1 MRSQNIFNRKKSSCY
16 FAQRF
21 FSAFAL
27 LGIAL
32 LWSGTVSAET
42 KNFQLREGA
51 NGNLILEQD
60 RLALVSTVQILIK
73 AGSMHDPAGKEGLT
87 DLSLEVLLRGTQRLS
102 RDEFAA
108 AVERLGATVG
118 SSTNSVNSTISL
130 SVISE
135 NLEGAIALLGEAL
148 VRPGLR
154 ERDFAAVKKEKLG
167 KLAQAKSRAGGL
179 AARAARQKLYAGSA
193 MAHFADGTIE
203 SIGRITLTDV
213 KKQIRQMVAA
223 GNVMV
228 ALDTNVDPAKAKS
241 WLSSALEGLPSGG
254 ELPRP
259 EIVKPAIAGRQ
270 LVIVNKPGLTTVNT
284 FLVHPT
290 ISSDNPDLLPL
301 ELSSFV
307 LGGGMSSRL
316 FTVLRKNNGWTYGA
330 SSGFSMLESPRK
342 FGGVYGLYTFPATEH
357 AEKAIPKFVEVYE
370 EFVSKGVTADEFRFA
385 RNSQVNSYAFNFVS
399 ASSRIY
405 GRLYERLDGY
415 PFLSVDAYREK
426 MSKLNLN
433 QLNAAIARAHDPKNF
448 VLVVTGDPEKLR
460 GLEKLIP
467 GIAST
472 TIMNDP
478 IDALLTP
485 RQSKL

>member
-1 MRSQNIFNRKKSSCY
+1 MFGINNFGRTNICGAY
-16 FAQRF
+16 AALC
-21 FSAFAL
+21 FSMFAL
-27 LGIAL
+27 FGLAVISPAIAL
-32 LWSGTVSAET
+32 AET

-179 AARAARQKLYAGSA
+179 AARAARQKLFAGTA

-203 SIGRITLTDV
+203 SIGKITLTDV
-213 KKQIRQMVAA
+213 KKQIRQIVAS

-228 ALDTNVDPAKAKS
+228 ALDTNMDPAKTKS
-241 WLSSALEGLPSGG
+241 WLSSALEGLPSGS

-259 EIVKPAIAGRQ
+259 EIVKPVIAGRQ

-284 FLVHPT
+284 FLVQ
-290 ISSDNPDLLPL
+290 D
-301 ELSSFV
+301 
-307 LGGGMSSRL
+307 
-316 FTVLRKNNGWTYGA
+316 RK
-330 SSGFSMLESPRK
+330 
-342 FGGVYGLYTFPATEH
+342 
-357 AEKAIPKFVEVYE
+357 
-370 EFVSKGVTADEFRFA
+370 
-385 RNSQVNSYAFNFVS
+385 
-399 ASSRIY
+399 
-405 GRLYERLDGY
+405 
-415 PFLSVDAYREK
+415 SV
-426 MSKLNLN
+426 
-433 QLNAAIARAHDPKNF
+433 
-448 VLVVTGDPEKLR
+448 V
-460 GLEKLIP
+460 
-467 GIAST
+467 
-472 TIMNDP
+472 
-478 IDALLTP
+478 
-485 RQSKL
+485 